1 MYRTCFISACYPAIL
16 IKVASDIHAILIKVA
31 SYIHAILIKLASYI
45 HAILIELASYIH
57 PVIHRGAHP
66 FTLSLYLSFVAITGR

>member
-31 SYIHAILIKLASYI
+31 SYIHAILIKVASYI
-45 HAILIELASYIH
+45 HAIPGTH
-57 PVIHRGAHP
+57 
-66 FTLSLYLSFVAITGR
+66 